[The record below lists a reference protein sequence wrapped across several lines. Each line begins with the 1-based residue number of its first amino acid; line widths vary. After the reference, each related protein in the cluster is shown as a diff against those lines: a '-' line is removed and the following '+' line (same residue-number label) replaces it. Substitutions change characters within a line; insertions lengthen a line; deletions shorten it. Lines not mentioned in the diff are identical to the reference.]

1 MTFRPSPSPDNPSAS
16 YIFMQALCTL
26 GFGAMG
32 LLVGMWLLSQEL
44 LVTPINLAYMSLL
57 GLLVGYLLGLPISR
71 WWEKAWRSWLAWLR
85 NVPAGAV
92 VAAGIGAIVALIIT
106 VLLNSILENVPGFSW
121 YWSLGIT
128 LFLTVASMR
137 FFVLNREVFGINPLS
152 SKFTPLQRLEQASS
166 TNKAQEHNN
175 DKVIDTSALIDGRI
189 VDILQSNFLQGR
201 ILVPQM
207 ILHELQHIAD
217 SSDPLRRKKGRRG
230 LEMLERL
237 QQQDVLDAI
246 IINEELQSKKI
257 HGEKVQEEQAQIN
270 SEAYAAVHDTN
281 LPVDE
286 RLVILCQQ
294 LDADLITTDFNLGR
308 IASLQ
313 SVRVLNIN
321 QLANMLRAVLL
332 PGENLRLELI
342 RAGRE
347 AGQALAYLEDG
358 TMIVVE
364 NAADRIGQ
372 KVDVQVTSSLQT
384 NVGRMIFAR
393 LDEIR

>member
-26 GFGAMG
+26 SFGAMG
-32 LLVGMWLLSQEL
+32 LLVGMWLLSQRL
-44 LVTPINLAYMSLL
+44 LEAPINIAYMALL
-57 GLLVGYLLGLPISR
+57 GLLVGYLLGLPVAR
-71 WWEKAWRSWLAWLR
+71 WWEKAWRGWLHLLK

-92 VAAGIGAIVALIIT
+92 VAAGIGAIIALIIT
-106 VLLNSILENVPGFSW
+106 VLLNSILENIPGFSW

-128 LFLTVASMR
+128 GFLTATSMR

-152 SKFTPLQRLEQASS
+152 SKFTPLQKLEQAGSAS
-166 TNKAQEHNN
+166 DRQGHNH

-207 ILHELQHIAD
+207 ILIELQHIAD

-237 QQQDVLDAI
+237 QEQDVLDAI
-246 IINEELQSKKI
+246 IINDELPDNDRGI
-257 HGEKVQEEQAQIN
+257 ADNV
-270 SEAYAAVHDTN
+270 AVNDSS

-294 LDADLITTDFNLGR
+294 RDADLITTDFNLGR

-313 SVRVLNIN
+313 GVRVLNIN

-347 AGQALAYLEDG
+347 TGQALAYLEDG

-364 NAADRIGQ
+364 NAADKIGQ

-393 LDEIR
+393 LDT

>member
-26 GFGAMG
+26 SFGAMG
-32 LLVGMWLLSQEL
+32 LLVGMWLLSQRL
-44 LVTPINLAYMSLL
+44 LETPINIAYMALL

-71 WWEKAWRSWLAWLR
+71 WWEKTWRDWLVWLR

-92 VAAGIGAIVALIIT
+92 VAAGIGAIIALIIT
-106 VLLNSILENVPGFSW
+106 VLLNSILENIPGFSW

-128 LFLTVASMR
+128 LFLTVTSMR
-137 FFVLNREVFGINPLS
+137 FFVINRDVFGINPLS
-152 SKFTPLQRLEQASS
+152 AKFTPLQRLEQSNS
-166 TNKAQEHNN
+166 VSKAQEKNS

-207 ILHELQHIAD
+207 ILLELQHIAD

-237 QQQDVLDAI
+237 QEQDALDAI
-246 IINEELQSKKI
+246 IINDEAASGEEAAI
-257 HGEKVQEEQAQIN
+257 HDSNI
-270 SEAYAAVHDTN
+270 
-281 LPVDE
+281 PVDE

-294 LDADLITTDFNLGR
+294 LEADLITTDFNLGR

-313 SVRVLNIN
+313 GVRVLNIN

-364 NAADRIGQ
+364 NAADKIGQ

-393 LDEIR
+393 LETG